1 VLCGLCSVLR
11 LGQVV
16 RLSFTQHG
24 HASTLTVWSLRR
36 FRPVQCDEHFVRHI
50 GHATREQDVARFG
63 PDTAC
68 VEDEME
74 ALLFTDDARGEE
86 DIVHDALVE
95 PSGLRL
101 EFGLALGTDTFVT
114 HFELA
119 EVREL

>member
-1 VLCGLCSVLR
+1 
-11 LGQVV
+11 
-16 RLSFTQHG
+16 
-24 HASTLTVWSLRR
+24 
-36 FRPVQCDEHFVRHI
+36 
-50 GHATREQDVARFG
+50 
-63 PDTAC
+63 
-68 VEDEME
+68 ME